1 MAIEKA
7 GTLDRDKVRS
17 VLANTEFKTFF
28 APVKFG
34 SDGQANSYTPP
45 IFQIQD
51 KKVVVIYPDLI
62 KQADLRP
69 VAGR

>member
-1 MAIEKA
+1 
-7 GTLDRDKVRS
+7 